1 MVTDIRNGSGKFG
14 PMIDV
19 KDEDP
24 MTLDESVKNESAGET
39 ARSYYGKYR
48 GVVVNNIDPMQIGRV
63 IAEVPDVLGET
74 PSGWAMPCMP
84 VAGIQAG
91 CFMVPPIGSQ
101 VWVEFEQGNKDKPIW
116 TGGFWETVAEVPV
129 MANNPMAVPPGQNI
143 VLQTTG
149 GAALVL
155 SDAVGPWANGIVLKS
170 ASGATI
176 LVNNSGIFIDN
187 GQGAS
192 IALEGAKIVFEPPLG
207 G

>member
-1 MVTDIRNGSGKFG
+1 MHELTSNQSRGEVT
-14 PMIDV
+14 
-19 KDEDP
+19 
-24 MTLDESVKNESAGET
+24 
-39 ARSYYGKYR
+39 RSYYGKYR
-48 GVVVNNIDPMQIGRV
+48 GVVVDNIDPMQIGRV
-63 IAEVPDVLGET
+63 IAQVPDVLGDT
-74 PSGWAMPCMP
+74 PSSWAMPCVP

-91 CFMVPPIGSQ
+91 CFVVPPVGSH
-101 VWVEFEQGNKDKPIW
+101 VWVEFEKGSPDYPIW
-116 TGGFWETVAEVPV
+116 TGGFWEYPAEVPA
-129 MANNPMAVPPGQNI
+129 MALNPSAVPPGQNI

-176 LVNNSGIFIDN
+176 VVNNSGIFIDN

-192 IALEGAKIVFEPPLG
+192 IALEGATIVFEPAVG